1 MQHSYEDYLRAL
13 DDSSIKLEFSAGI
26 IYAMAGGTLAH
37 ADLSVAVSSAL
48 RQQLPP
54 TCRVLSSDAKVRVE
68 ASDLAAFP
76 DVSVVC
82 GEPVTSRIDAHALT
96 NPVLLVEVTSRSTE
110 DYDRGEKLGHYQ
122 SLASLRAVIFVS
134 HRERRL
140 TLVSRS
146 PSGWTTH
153 DFVSGQRVVLTEPA
167 VSLAVDEVYAGIALD
182 PA

>member
-1 MQHSYEDYLRAL
+1 
-13 DDSSIKLEFSAGI
+13 
-26 IYAMAGGTLAH
+26 
-37 ADLSVAVSSAL
+37 
-48 RQQLPP
+48 
-54 TCRVLSSDAKVRVE
+54 
-68 ASDLAAFP
+68 
-76 DVSVVC
+76 VVC